1 MIYWRKINFI
11 ILAKFTIFLAN
22 WKFSS
27 IFSSLNYIKKC
38 TPQMV
43 CIFTFKFLA
52 AAFVPHQDQS
62 FSVLIVFQRQTFCIV
77 DDMGFNRNLNF
88 INNCYMIIFFRLFQS
103 QTNLR
108 ASSAIAAEV
117 DANTISF
124 ALCENIFKNVA
135 SFI

>member
-1 MIYWRKINFI
+1 
-11 ILAKFTIFLAN
+11 
-22 WKFSS
+22 
-27 IFSSLNYIKKC
+27 
-38 TPQMV
+38 MV
-43 CIFTFKFLA
+43 CIFTFKSLA

-77 DDMGFNRNLNF
+77 DDMGFNRNLDF

-124 ALCENIFKNVA
+124 TLSENIFKNVA
-135 SFI
+135 SLI